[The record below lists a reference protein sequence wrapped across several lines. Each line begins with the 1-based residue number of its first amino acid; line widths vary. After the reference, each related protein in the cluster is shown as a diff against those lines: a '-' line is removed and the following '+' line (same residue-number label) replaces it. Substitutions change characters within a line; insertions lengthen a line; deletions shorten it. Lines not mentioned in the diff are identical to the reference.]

1 MQYPASNGKI
11 TDLLCGSPD
20 GGCTPKLFVD
30 YIGNNPL
37 APFIFNVNITDDP
50 FNYNSTVIITPINT
64 TMFKCSERAIS
75 PYFEAY
81 ACGCADC
88 VDSCP
93 VPKPP
98 PVEKHCIL
106 WGFDC
111 FSVVSGVLFLVFSLA
126 FLVSLLLFS
135 SRTRLHSSQDQLVD
149 EGKHFFLDTST
160 SALILFLF
168 DICSAR
174 AQI

>member
-37 APFIFNVNITDDP
+37 APFVFNVNITDDP
-50 FNYNSTVIITPINT
+50 FNYNSTVQIIPVNT
-64 TMFKCSERAIS
+64 TMFVCSEKAVS
-75 PYFEAY
+75 PNFEAS

-88 VDSCP
+88 IDSCP

-98 PVEKHCIL
+98 PIEKHCIL
-106 WGFDC
+106 WGFEC
-111 FSVVSGVLFLVFSLA
+111 FTVVSAILFLVFSLA

-149 EGKHFFLDTST
+149 ECKLD
-160 SALILFLF
+160 LIPKLGSFLF
-168 DICSAR
+168 IYVLIF
-174 AQI
+174 AQLAF